1 MLRSAGFPF
10 VTATHDVNNPNSGKV
25 MKKLGMTYRYSYRE
39 KWQPK
44 DIWVTFRM
52 YELDLDGAERTYEG
66 YKKKYRYFIEKQ
78 ENGI

>member
-1 MLRSAGFPF
+1 M
-10 VTATHDVNNPNSGKV
+10 
-25 MKKLGMTYRYSYRE
+25 YRYSYRE

-66 YKKKYRYFIEKQ
+66 YKKKYQYFIEKQ